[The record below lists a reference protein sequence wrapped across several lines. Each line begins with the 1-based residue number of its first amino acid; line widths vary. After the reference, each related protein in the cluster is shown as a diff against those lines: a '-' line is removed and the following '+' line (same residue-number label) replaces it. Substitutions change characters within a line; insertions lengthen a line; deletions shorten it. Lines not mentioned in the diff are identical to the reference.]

1 MDVNSKVLGRGGR
14 GSAKDVG
21 GDQGVEGAVSRD
33 SSFVRRTLHSCVVT
47 EAFVGPLKHPQQR
60 LGGYPRTLQRQF
72 RASQALAA
80 RLLEQAWAETEGSNP
95 TKWRHLNPNR
105 RHSYHSH
112 RNNCLV
118 RSVIFLPCRS
128 ETDRLVGNSSFGDR
142 STVRLVNEREERV
155 RKEKEAKG
163 DEEELEVHHDP
174 YLFRQRVVLTPSRRK
189 SSGGNQ
195 NARRKRPKSL

>member
-1 MDVNSKVLGRGGR
+1 M
-14 GSAKDVG
+14 G
-21 GDQGVEGAVSRD
+21 GDQGVKGAVSLD
-33 SSFVRRTLHSCVVT
+33 SSFIRRTLHSRVVT
-47 EAFVGPLKHPQQR
+47 EAFVRPLKHPQHR
-60 LGGYPRTLQRQF
+60 RGGYPRTLQRQF

-80 RLLEQAWAETEGSNP
+80 RLLEQARAETEGSNP

-112 RNNCLV
+112 RNDCLV
-118 RSVIFLPCRS
+118 RSVVFLPCRS
-128 ETDRLVGNSSFGDR
+128 ETDRLVGNSSFGDGP
-142 STVRLVNEREERV
+142 TVRLVSEQEERV

-174 YLFRQRVVLTPSRRK
+174 YLFRQSVVLTPSRGK